1 MATMNFSIPED
12 VKERFNQTFA
22 NANKSAIVTQLLEEA
37 IARAER
43 KRQSDE
49 AIQRILERRKSA
61 PITSTE
67 EVLRIRDEIRTESD
81 SAHGT
86 TPG

>member
-22 NANKSAIVTQLLEEA
+22 NTNKSAIVTQLLEEA
-37 IARAER
+37 ILRAER

-49 AIQRILERRKSA
+49 AIQHIKSRWNERPMVA
-61 PITSTE
+61 E
-67 EVLRIRDEIRTESD
+67 EKIRHTREDGR
-81 SAHGT
+81 
-86 TPG
+86 P

>member
-12 VKERFNQTFA
+12 VKQRFNQTFA

-43 KRQSDE
+43 KRRSDE
-49 AIQRILERRKSA
+49 AVQRILAGFPNRT
-61 PITSTE
+61 PITE
-67 EVLRIRDEIRTESD
+67 EELRQAREEGQ
-81 SAHGT
+81 H
-86 TPG
+86 